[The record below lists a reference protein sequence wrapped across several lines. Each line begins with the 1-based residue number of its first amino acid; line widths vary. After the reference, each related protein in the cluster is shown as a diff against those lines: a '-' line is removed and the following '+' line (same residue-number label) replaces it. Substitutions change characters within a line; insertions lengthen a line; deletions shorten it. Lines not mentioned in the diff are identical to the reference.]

1 MTNYAGP
8 RVGAS
13 ALKREMDEPE
23 DGSTLQMR
31 RMSGASRRG
40 QAAEMR
46 GASDLLDG
54 GDQAPA
60 TAKAV
65 QAAPA
70 DDAVTIQSGQL
81 TTFGEGDDA
90 LTGHIHW
97 PGTAASGVTL
107 GKGYDIGS
115 RSKTEVITD
124 LTTAGMGQSQA
135 ERIAEGCGLKG
146 NAARD
151 FVRQNRESVG
161 EIARDVQY
169 ALLAGQLDR
178 FREKARDTATNTTAD
193 RDNRNAA
200 GRERKEGVAAGTY
213 VMTIEQWDG
222 LHPAMVE
229 FLTDLIYQG
238 GYYGYDRV
246 AKVNTALKTNHGDH
260 LAQFKAVLAL
270 FESGYMD
277 TYAGAIGEGKSAA
290 GSQSEWFGQ
299 TVDYGGRYRRN
310 AIRRAY
316 LKNVIAALE
325 SGKTVNMSRGG
336 QQQQQPE
343 NNNDAVTPPP
353 LPEGGAA
360 GGATTPEVPVPVP
373 APRATYVVQRGEGLN
388 RIAQKLGVTVDAI
401 VEANRDKLKTWG
413 KVQGFNAGETIV
425 VPQGGSTT
433 GGQTGAG
440 GQTGGQTGTGG
451 QVDTGATTGSGPEQG
466 PGTGAAGPE
475 VGVTPEGGATDQA
488 QTPEGPATP
497 RVDPSVEIEASV
509 GAGGKNV
516 ARDVVIVQSH
526 LVRLGYLSAD
536 AAEVT
541 AARGEAAEAVVSN
554 LRETIEAIRQYQRF
568 GLGAGGDGR
577 VDAGGNTWKQM
588 TGRIQMINEYGSHV
602 IETQPIDPVLSTN
615 QWISQFPSDPA
626 KNGDGRGLKESEKAY
641 AGKRNA
647 VCCWDAAQA
656 MTLQAGGTISH
667 VTTSRIPTL
676 LQQDGESK
684 VLGEQASLGVKYID
698 KQLQEGRPVMIGVD
712 DGRVAAYN
720 ADATTEH
727 FIVIVGKVVDGGE
740 VYYRFFD
747 PGTSWGSKGYSATNL
762 LHLGADSSLSGKSYS
777 GSKTYTMAQVRQ
789 NG

>member
-8 RVGAS
+8 RMGAA

-23 DGSTLQMR
+23 GGGAQLQ

-40 QAAEMR
+40 QAADMR
-46 GASDLLDG
+46 GAGGLLDAG
-54 GDQAPA
+54 AQEQAPS
-60 TAKAV
+60 TARAV
-65 QAAPA
+65 QATPA
-70 DDAVTIQSGQL
+70 EDEVTIQSGQL

-97 PGTAASGVTL
+97 PGTSSSGVTL

-124 LTTAGMGQSQA
+124 LTTAGMSQSQA

-151 FVRQNRESVG
+151 FVRQNRASVG

-178 FREKARDTATNTTAD
+178 FREKARDTATNTTAESS
-193 RDNRNAA
+193 NRNAA

-213 VMTIEQWDG
+213 VMTIEEWDG

-238 GYYGYDRV
+238 GYYGFDRV
-246 AKVNTALKTNHGDH
+246 AKVNTALKSNHGDH
-260 LAQFKAVLAL
+260 LGQFKAVLEL

-277 TYAGAIGEGKSAA
+277 AYAGAIGEGRTPQ
-290 GSQSEWFGQ
+290 GTEGEWFGQ

-316 LKNVIAALE
+316 LKNVISALE
-325 SGKTVNMSRGG
+325 AGKTVTMSRGG
-336 QQQQQPE
+336 QQQPE
-343 NNNDAVTPPP
+343 GEDAVTPPP
-353 LPEGGAA
+353 LPEGGATEGAA
-360 GGATTPEVPVPVP
+360 GGGTTPDVPVPVP
-373 APRATYVVQRGEGLN
+373 APRETYVVLRGEGLN
-388 RIAQKLGVTVDAI
+388 RIAQKLGVTVDAV

-413 KVQGFNAGETIV
+413 NVQGFNAGETII
-425 VPQGGSTT
+425 VPRGGSTSGGQT
-433 GGQTGAG
+433 DSGGQTGSGGTA
-440 GQTGGQTGTGG
+440 GQTP
-451 QVDTGATTGSGPEQG
+451 D
-466 PGTGAAGPE
+466 AGPE
-475 VGVTPEGGATDQA
+475 TGVAGPEVTPEGGSTEQA
-488 QTPEGPATP
+488 ETPEGGTTP
-497 RVDPSVEIEASV
+497 RVDPSVEIEGSV

-536 AAEVT
+536 ATEVT

-577 VDAGGNTWKQM
+577 VDVGGNTWKQM
-588 TGRIQMINEYGSHV
+588 TGRIQMIDEYGSHV
-602 IETQPIDPVLSTN
+602 IETQPIDPVLSTS

-676 LQQDGESK
+676 LQQDGESN

-740 VYYRFFD
+740 VYYRYFD
-747 PGTSWGSKGYSATNL
+747 PGTSWGSKGYSTGNL
-762 LHLGADSSLSGKSYS
+762 MHLGADNTLSGKSYS